1 MTPRL
6 PAIDLAAALAV
17 VLIWGL
23 NFVAGKLAVTEMP
36 PFLVTTLRFVGVALL
51 LAPFFRPRRSQLPGL
66 LILALLLGAGHF
78 GLLFVALRGLDA
90 AAVAVLV
97 QMGPPFAVLT
107 SWALLGDR
115 PGRRRL
121 AGIGLALV
129 GVAVIALESER
140 ASLGSVLLAVAAM
153 ALWALSNIQVK
164 RIGALSPLAMNGWVS
179 LMGAP
184 MVLALSL
191 VFEHDQLAAMA
202 AAGWLAWAGLAF
214 TMLFSSVVAYTL
226 WYRLLARHPVS
237 RVAPFLLL
245 GPVIGFFASVVFLG
259 EPISLYKVAGGL
271 LTIAGVAVIEL
282 GGRTRA

>member
-23 NFVAGKLAVTEMP
+23 NFVAGKLAVTDMP
-36 PFLVTTLRFVGVALL
+36 PFLVTTVRFVGVALL

-66 LILALLLGAGHF
+66 LILAALLGAGHF

-90 AAVAVLV
+90 TALAVLV

-107 SWALLGDR
+107 AWALQGDR
-115 PGRRRL
+115 PGGRQL
-121 AGIGLALV
+121 GGIGLALV
-129 GVAVIALESER
+129 GVVVIALESER
-140 ASLGSVLLAVAAM
+140 ASLGSVLLAALSM

-164 RIGALSPLAMNGWVS
+164 RIGALSPLAMNGWMS

-184 MVLALSL
+184 MVLGLSL
-191 VFEHDQLAAMA
+191 VFESGQIEAMA
-202 AAGWLAWAGLAF
+202 TAGWLAWAGVAF

-245 GPVIGFFASVVFLG
+245 APLIGFSASALFLG
-259 EPISLYKVAGGL
+259 EPVSLYKVAGGL

-282 GGRTRA
+282 GGRKKA